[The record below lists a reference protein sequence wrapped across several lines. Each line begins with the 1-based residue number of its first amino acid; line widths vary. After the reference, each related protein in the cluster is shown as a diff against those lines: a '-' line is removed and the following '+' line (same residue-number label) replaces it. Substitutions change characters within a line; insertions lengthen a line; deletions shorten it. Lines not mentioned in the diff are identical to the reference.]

1 MNMNAALKAAP
12 GKILVIGQRNTFFSS
27 LQAIAPTHWQL
38 IQAPTLMRARQI
50 MKSESIDLIMLMI
63 DPLQVAISTVTELRL
78 RASVAHLPIVIIDE
92 KADVARQAESF
103 AMGADAYFTLPID
116 SRYFPAAIDARL
128 MLSQVMA
135 ESAPADQS
143 MAPVTPPP
151 VPAPTPPEQVSSIES
166 REYFEENFLRLKSLV
181 LRTRDPLSLAV
192 IELDAPTLQ
201 LVPDARKRSEAVGK
215 FLEIVRQTLRYTDV
229 IFQERE
235 GRYTALFALAGN
247 KGSYT
252 ALTKI
257 KDAWGQEKHYLPDG
271 GPIPFYAAIVSIKQ
285 DSDLEEALERANALI
300 EIGRREHKTLIS
312 EQSESGAKRQVLL
325 VEDDATTS
333 SIIEYRLTR
342 DGFEVSPFY
351 NGEDAHQASEGVNY
365 DLIILSVKLPG
376 MDGLELLS
384 YLRKSPAN
392 RSTPVIFLTNVGQE
406 QEVIKGFGSGA
417 DDYIQKPFSPTELMA
432 RIRQLIK
439 E

>member
-1 MNMNAALKAAP
+1 MNSALKSAP
-12 GKILVIGQRNTFFSS
+12 GKILVIGQWKTFFSS
-27 LQAIAPTHWQL
+27 LQAIALPHWQL
-38 IQAPTLMRARQI
+38 VQAPTLLQATQI
-50 MKSESIDLIMLMI
+50 MKSESIDLIMLTI
-63 DPLQVAISTVTELRL
+63 EPGQLAISAVTELRL
-78 RASVAHLPIVIIDE
+78 RAGVAHLPIVIIDKE
-92 KADVARQAESF
+92 ADLARQAESF

-128 MLSQVMA
+128 MLSKAMA
-135 ESAPADQS
+135 ESAPPALTV
-143 MAPVTPPP
+143 APP
-151 VPAPTPPEQVSSIES
+151 VPQPLAAPAPPEQVSSIES

-201 LVPDARKRSEAVGK
+201 LVADARRRSKAVNK

-229 IFQERE
+229 IFQDRE

-257 KDAWGQEKHYLPDG
+257 NDAWEQEEHYLPDG
-271 GPIPFYAAIVSIKQ
+271 AQIPFYAAIVSIRQ
-285 DSDLEEALERANALI
+285 DSDLEEAVERANALI
-300 EIGRREHKTLIS
+300 EVGRREHKSLVS
-312 EQSESGAKRQVLL
+312 EQAESGEKRKVLL
-325 VEDDATTS
+325 VEDDKTTS
-333 SIIEYRLTR
+333 SIVEYRLIR
-342 DGFEVSPFY
+342 DGFDVSPFY

-376 MDGLELLS
+376 MDGFELLS
-384 YLRKSPAN
+384 YLRKSPDN

-406 QEVIKGFGSGA
+406 QEVVKGFGSGA